1 MPQLPAS
8 VDGLALFLDF
18 DGTLVDLAPR
28 PDLVHLPEPVRVSL
42 RTLADLTHG
51 ALAIVTGRPLLEVDE
66 FLSPLHVPIAG
77 LHGAERRAT
86 DGVVHSLVV
95 DHKQVGAMRS
105 AAEALVESYPGLL
118 LEDKGVGIAIH
129 YRLAPEFQQAARRF
143 AISQVAAH
151 RRSFAVQ
158 PGKMVYEIKPRG
170 MDKGSAVAAF
180 MTEALFRGKTPVFVG
195 DDLTDEKGF
204 AAVHR
209 LGGVS
214 IKVGDGPT
222 RAQLR
227 LPNVEAMHGWLAVL
241 ARQEIPSN
249 NNKE

>member
-1 MPQLPAS
+1 MPQLPTS

-42 RTLADLTHG
+42 RTLAGLTHG
-51 ALAIVTGRPLLEVDE
+51 ALAIVTGRPVLEVDQ
-66 FLSPLHVPIAG
+66 FLSPLHLPIAG
-77 LHGAERRAT
+77 LHGAERR
-86 DGVVHSLVV
+86 DSDDVVHRLVV
-95 DHKQVGAMRS
+95 DHKQVETMRLA
-105 AAEALVESYPGLL
+105 AAELVESHPGLL

-129 YRLAPEFQQAARRF
+129 YRLAPEFQKVARRF
-143 AISQVAAH
+143 AITQVAK
-151 RRSFAVQ
+151 RRSSFAVQ
-158 PGKMVYEIKPRG
+158 PGKMVYEIKPRD
-170 MDKGSAVAAF
+170 MDKGGAVAAF
-180 MTEALFRGKTPVFVG
+180 MAEPFFRGKTPVFVG

-204 AAVHR
+204 AAARR
-209 LGGVS
+209 LGGLG

-227 LPNVEAMHGWLAVL
+227 LPDVEAMHRWLAFL
-241 ARQEIPSN
+241 AAPEVPP